1 MASIIQN
8 LPTDNIQDA
17 SFLVIFSMVLNFF
30 HSGSTDI
37 FSIALYAVQF
47 LAALTA
53 FILYVLSIRK
63 MVKENKFNDNA
74 KTNP

>member
-1 MASIIQN
+1 
-8 LPTDNIQDA
+8 
-17 SFLVIFSMVLNFF
+17 MVLNFF